1 MKYLDE
7 GGVYGLILV
16 VEQIL
21 VPKSLFSIFLHESKS
36 TSQGYDFF
44 RVCFRLIS
52 SNSICY
58 RTDTTP
64 ACRLSIVLTILGTGK
79 YRYRWNVA
87 PLNNISSQDFS
98 FRIFF
103 PKPARALLSNAPR
116 IIKIGSLSQFRH
128 PLEFVDPIF
137 RLQNSADLGTQDFPG
152 FSESGSEIMDFLS
165 QTSHFQTV
173 LTLRVFNRCLIGWK
187 F

>member
-1 MKYLDE
+1 MFLIWTRILKYLDE
-7 GGVYGLILV
+7 GRVYGLILV

-21 VPKSLFSIFLHESKS
+21 VPKSQFSIFLHESKS

-44 RVCFRLIS
+44 RVCFARFLLTRS
-52 SNSICY
+52 A
-58 RTDTTP
+58 TTP

-116 IIKIGSLSQFRH
+116 IIKIGSLVQFRH
-128 PLEFVDPIF
+128 PFKSVDPP
-137 RLQNSADLGTQDFPG
+137 LVKV
-152 FSESGSEIMDFLS
+152 
-165 QTSHFQTV
+165 FQYP
-173 LTLRVFNRCLIGWK
+173 CSYQG
-187 F
+187 

>member
-1 MKYLDE
+1 MNLSWQLNKSQCRSLSFQYFCMN
-7 GGVYGLILV
+7 
-16 VEQIL
+16 
-21 VPKSLFSIFLHESKS
+21 PKARPRD
-36 TSQGYDFF
+36 T
-44 RVCFRLIS
+44 IS
-52 SNSICY
+52 SEYAFARFLLTRSA
-58 RTDTTP
+58 TTP

-165 QTSHFQTV
+165 QTSHFQTF
-173 LTLRVFNRCLIGWK
+173 LTLRVFNRFLIGWK